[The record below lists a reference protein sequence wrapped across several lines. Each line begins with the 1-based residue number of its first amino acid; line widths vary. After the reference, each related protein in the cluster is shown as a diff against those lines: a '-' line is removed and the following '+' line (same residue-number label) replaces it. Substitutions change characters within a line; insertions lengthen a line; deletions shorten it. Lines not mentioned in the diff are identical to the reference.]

1 MVEEELF
8 QSEEKP
14 AGESKVD
21 KKRISHQFEYVKKLL
36 EENPAY
42 RDNDEQLVVRVWKE
56 EIEKKGAGFKYKS
69 ILYFFRMYEQY
80 WLTPADS
87 ITRARRKVQQK
98 FPELEGKK
106 QKERRVEATK
116 EVKGD
121 LKSIK

>member
-1 MVEEELF
+1 
-8 QSEEKP
+8 
-14 AGESKVD
+14 
-21 KKRISHQFEYVKKLL
+21 
-36 EENPAY
+36 
-42 RDNDEQLVVRVWKE
+42 
-56 EIEKKGAGFKYKS
+56 
-69 ILYFFRMYEQY
+69 MYEQY